1 MKKQL
6 LFIVAIL
13 ICSVAMSQTNKDAKR
28 HQFVNEL
35 LAKMTLEEKLG
46 QLNLPASSDFVTGAV
61 SSSDIAQKVKDGKVG
76 GVFNIRS
83 VTKIKELQEYAVKN
97 TRLHIPLLFGMD
109 VIHGYKTIFPIPLGM
124 SATWDMPLIERSARI
139 AASEASADGIQW
151 TFSPMVDLTRDPRW
165 GRTSEGNGEDA
176 FLSSAIAKAMVHG
189 YQGDD
194 LSAQNTII
202 SCVKHYALYG
212 AAEGGRDYNTTDMS
226 RVRMYNEY
234 FPPYKAAVDAG
245 VGSVMV
251 SFNEIDGIPASGNKW
266 LVDDVLRKQWKFNG
280 FVVSDYTGIPE
291 MVNHGMGDF
300 QAVNALSLN
309 AGVDMDMVGEGF
321 LTTLEKSM
329 KEGKV
334 TLTQINKACER
345 ILLAKY
351 DLGLF
356 EDPYK
361 YCNEQRS
368 ATEVF
373 TSANRA
379 EARKIASQSFVL
391 LKNNNVLPIAAGKTI
406 ALIGPLADA
415 KENMT
420 GTWSVGADNSKSV
433 SLLKGLTD
441 AVGTNGKVLYAKGSN
456 LEDDAELQ
464 NRQTMFGKDIARDN
478 RSAEEMIKEALAVS
492 ANADVIVAAI
502 GEGAE
507 SSGESASKS
516 NIDIPE
522 AQKRLLK
529 ALVATGKPVALVLFN
544 GRPLT
549 LTWENENVPAILDV
563 WFAGSEAGDAI
574 ADALLGKVN
583 PSGKLSMSFPQNVG
597 QIPLYYNH
605 KNTGRPLTGKW
616 FSKFQSNYIDVS
628 NEPLYP
634 FGYGLSY
641 TKFEYGDVTV
651 SSNKLKGNQKLTV
664 SVNVKNAGAV
674 SGKEVV
680 QLYIRDEVGSI
691 TRPVQELKG
700 FQKIEFAPGETKTVS
715 FEVTPELLKFYN
727 SDLKFDW
734 EAGDFQIMVGPNS
747 KEVKTV
753 KVNWS
758 K

>member
-251 SFNEIDGIPASGNKW
+251 SFNEIDGVPASGNKW